1 MAARYYSLSELKEL
15 ALDSANVIPVV
26 TAFESADTDKAY
38 DFAVGRCGF
47 ENPALTDSDYS
58 KKQHFL
64 LQAMELHFL
73 NAVLKQNLL
82 KFDVGDLKLSQAT
95 KEIRR
100 MLEGIDASLTKA
112 AEDPST
118 AALFTDAVAYFGQIV
133 HGAQITDD
141 AVGKSIDPDEAT

>member
-1 MAARYYSLSELKEL
+1 MAARYYSLPELKEL

-26 TAFESADTDKAY
+26 TAFVSADTDKAY

-47 ENPALTDSDYS
+47 ENPVLTDADYS

-100 MLEGIDASLTKA
+100 MFEGK
-112 AEDPST
+112 
-118 AALFTDAVAYFGQIV
+118 
-133 HGAQITDD
+133 
-141 AVGKSIDPDEAT
+141 